1 MSMSAKELVQL
12 YEGYLRDTPP
22 WIPPA
27 VMQALREY
35 RDLLA
40 AVEDG
45 DELVREL
52 RGFTPGP
59 WEWNGENQLWGGERG
74 KAGALEEVLSAD
86 DDGKDYGMHCAI
98 VRHHWDAKV
107 AEANRRLIAAAP
119 TLLARIVSDAQEI
132 AALKGE
138 LEDERIRLAACGV
151 VAMANTPESA
161 AKMRQMKDKYR
172 SASLSDVERAV
183 DAEMALRAELASVKA
198 HAEAMAD
205 AIQFSDMAILTVAK
219 AAAEAYRAAHP
230 KEGA

>member
-1 MSMSAKELVQL
+1 MSMSAKELLKFIGPVESGSKWEFCAEHQATI
-12 YEGYLRDTPP
+12 LR
-22 WIPPA
+22 
-27 VMQALREY
+27 ALS
-35 RDLLA
+35 LLA

-45 DELVREL
+45 DE
-52 RGFTPGP
+52 
-59 WEWNGENQLWGGERG
+59 
-74 KAGALEEVLSAD
+74 
-86 DDGKDYGMHCAI
+86 I
-98 VRHHWDAKV
+98 VRYLNKDAARLLAKSKQV
-107 AEANRRLIAAAP
+107 PSTAGQMKYEEISRKQANAAA
-119 TLLARIVSDAQEI
+119 RITQDAQEI

-205 AIQFSDMAILTVAK
+205 RYREFNEC
-219 AAAEAYRAAHP
+219 AADDTEMSLQRLHDAVDAYRAH

>member
-1 MSMSAKELVQL
+1 MDAKELHQTMSMCHPNNWVITNP
-12 YEGYLRDTPP
+12 EIRATILR
-22 WIPPA
+22 
-27 VMQALREY
+27 ALS
-35 RDLLA
+35 LLA

-45 DELVREL
+45 DEIVQRLNQTIEPGKPGFIRSNLERRE
-52 RGFTPGP
+52 
-59 WEWNGENQLWGGERG
+59 
-74 KAGALEEVLSAD
+74 
-86 DDGKDYGMHCAI
+86 
-98 VRHHWDAKV
+98 
-107 AEANRRLIAAAP
+107 AA
-119 TLLARIVSDAQEI
+119 ARIVSDAQEI

-198 HAEAMAD
+198 HADAMYAD
-205 AIQFSDMAILTVAK
+205 LDALRCGLGQTVSQFKSARD
-219 AAAEAYRAAHP
+219 YRAAHP